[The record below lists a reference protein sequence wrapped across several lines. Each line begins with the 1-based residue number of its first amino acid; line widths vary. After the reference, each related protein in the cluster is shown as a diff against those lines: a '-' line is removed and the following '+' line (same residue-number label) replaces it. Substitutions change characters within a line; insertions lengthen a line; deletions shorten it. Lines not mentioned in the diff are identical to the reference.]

1 MGRMS
6 AQALKPLLQAA
17 GIPVPS
23 DFPDLFV
30 TGLKTDS
37 RAVGLGDA
45 FLALQGAK
53 LDGSAYVTEAIRR
66 GAAAVL
72 VETSETSESSASATS
87 PSAPQTSAVPTLS
100 VPGLRGFTGPLYDA
114 WYGYPSQALQFY
126 GITGTNGKST
136 TVLLMSAIL
145 RAVGR
150 GVVSLGTI
158 RYQIGDEILD
168 STLTTPS
175 TESFYELLARGV
187 SAGCDSVAME
197 VSSHALSQD
206 RVRGVKFRRA
216 LFTNL
221 TQDHLDF
228 HADFEDYF
236 AAKKKLFTEYLLP
249 DGVGVVNLDSP
260 YGVRLLTEWSG
271 ERFTF
276 SRGET
281 PEGAAADLV
290 LRHAELALE
299 GTKLTLAYRGVEFTL
314 ASKLVGNLN
323 VENLL
328 AAAAFGLSLGLR
340 PEMIVR
346 GIADV
351 TVPGR
356 NEVFRLA
363 SRGSHSAPATEVA
376 GNGSDPQEGAFA
388 VVDYAHTPDALER
401 VLASLRPLTPG
412 RLLVVFGCGGDRDR
426 GKRPIMGE
434 IAERLADQVILT
446 SDNPRSEAP
455 EAILAEIR
463 SGMRNPA
470 AARVLTD
477 RREAIRNGLESLSA
491 GDCLLVAGKGHE
503 DYQILGT
510 GKIHFRDQEEIA
522 AWN

>member
-6 AQALKPLLQAA
+6 AQALKPLLRAA
-17 GIPVPS
+17 GIPVPAE
-23 DFPDLFV
+23 FPDLFV

-37 RAVGLGDA
+37 RDVRSGDA

-53 LDGSAYVTEAIRR
+53 LDGTAYVAEAVRR

-72 VETSETSESSASATS
+72 LETSGSTSGSASVAASDIPVLPIT
-87 PSAPQTSAVPTLS
+87 
-100 VPGLRGFTGPLYDA
+100 GLRGYTGPLYDA
-114 WYGYPSQALQFY
+114 WYGFPSQALQFY

-175 TESFYELLARGV
+175 TESFYGLLARGV
-187 SAGCDSVAME
+187 AAGCDSVAME

-260 YGVRLLTEWSG
+260 YGVRLLAEWSG

-290 LRHAELALE
+290 LRHAELALD

-314 ASKLVGNLN
+314 ASRLVGNLN

-356 NEVFRLA
+356 NEVFRLP
-363 SRGSHSAPATEVA
+363 SKPEQG
-376 GNGSDPQEGAFA
+376 GAFA

-446 SDNPRSEAP
+446 NDNPRSETP

-470 AARVLTD
+470 AARVLPD
-477 RREAIRNGLESLSA
+477 RREAIRNGLESLTA

-503 DYQILGT
+503 DYQILGS